1 MFKHLL
7 TRKGE
12 FSRVIV
18 LQAVNNAFLVCWS
31 FLFQLIVD
39 TAMGKTQW
47 RFVPLTLFIMGYVLV
62 MDIVFTA
69 DHYQTN
75 LLKFRTTAS
84 LREAVVAQTARLS
97 PAAFGEL
104 GVGGIIAKLTKQLDK
119 VEADY
124 YGSLLGLSRLVF
136 QFLFAV
142 AGTLVINP
150 LVTLVALGLS
160 LPSLALPYLTKKAI
174 ANASAKQVEEIERYT
189 TRITDL
195 LSGFTTLKF
204 ALAPAA
210 LIGQHRLAN
219 RKMLAAQRDNERIN
233 QITSGLAIFLNDVT
247 TLMIWV
253 VGAVLVQRGEMGM
266 GQLVAFANLTGFMA
280 WPLTEL
286 TQTIPT
292 IIGGGKAAA
301 VIGEFLDRPT
311 QADDA
316 PALISGTTDDPE
328 QKVAV
333 PIGAV
338 SGTAVPSAS
347 AAPAPAVMAGA
358 PAASTLGAGAAT
370 GGGPLAAPATAAGT
384 PAAPRV
390 TVRARGLGLTIGDHR
405 VLQGVDLALDQGKK
419 YLLVGASGSGK
430 STLVRLMLGELAPT
444 EGELTLMGEAPAR
457 LPRAAVYSRIG
468 LLAQKG
474 YVFAATVRENMTLFA
489 EGYAD
494 TAILAALTRAGLGPW
509 LADHGLD
516 TRVSEAGA
524 ELSGGEKQRLALARL
539 FLRGYPFYVF
549 DELTTGLD
557 PHIADRLQR
566 DICAMPQ
573 GFLMITHTY
582 NRDAFAAVDE
592 ILVMRAGRLAAR
604 GRVETPAVQAAL
616 RELAMI

>member
-1 MFKHLL
+1 MFKHIL
-7 TRKGE
+7 TQKGE
-12 FSRVIV
+12 FTRVIV

-150 LVTLVALGLS
+150 LVTLVALGLA

-292 IIGGGKAAA
+292 IIGGAKAAA

-316 PALISGTTDDPE
+316 PAPVG
-328 QKVAV
+328 
-333 PIGAV
+333 
-338 SGTAVPSAS
+338 GTAGDPSAAATGS
-347 AAPAPAVMAGA
+347 ATGETTTA
-358 PAASTLGAGAAT
+358 AGAAT
-370 GGGPLAAPATAAGT
+370 AALVSAVTEPPAAAEPAAVITAAT
-384 PAAPRV
+384 APRV

-430 STLVRLMLGELAPT
+430 STLVRLLLGELAPT
-444 EGELTLMGEAPAR
+444 TGELTLMGAAPAS
-457 LPRAAVYSRIG
+457 LPRTVVYSRIG

-494 TAILAALTRAGLGPW
+494 DAIVAALTRAGLGPW

-516 TRVSEAGA
+516 TPVSEAGA

-592 ILVMRAGRLAAR
+592 ILVMRAGCLAAR
-604 GRVETPAVQAAL
+604 GRVETPAIQAAL

>member
-1 MFKHLL
+1 MFKHVL

-12 FSRVIV
+12 FTRVIV

-47 RFVPLTLFIMGYVLV
+47 RFVPLTIFIMGYVLV

-119 VEADY
+119 VETDY
-124 YGSLLGLSRLVF
+124 YGSLLGMSRLLF

-150 LVTLVALGLS
+150 LVTLVALGLA

-174 ANASAKQVEEIERYT
+174 TNASAKQVAEIERYT

-195 LSGFTTLKF
+195 LGGFTTLKF

-219 RKMLAAQRDNERIN
+219 RKMLAAQKDNERIN

-316 PALISGTTDDPE
+316 PALIGGTVGDPMN
-328 QKVAV
+328 V
-333 PIGAV
+333 
-338 SGTAVPSAS
+338 TAGSVAS
-347 AAPAPAVMAGA
+347 AADGETSGDRVAGTTTVPVSDGL
-358 PAASTLGAGAAT
+358 PAAAAPVAAPTTAAT
-370 GGGPLAAPATAAGT
+370 AS
-384 PAAPRV
+384 RV
-390 TVRARGLGLTIGDHR
+390 TARASGLGLTIGDRR
-405 VLQGVDLALDQGKK
+405 VLQGVDLVLDQGKK

-430 STLVRLMLGELAPT
+430 STLVRLLLGELAPT
-444 EGELTLMGEAPAR
+444 AGELTLMGAAPAS
-457 LPRAAVYSRIG
+457 LPRTVVYSRIG

-474 YVFAATVRENMTLFA
+474 YVFAATVRENMTLFT

-494 TAILAALTRAGLGPW
+494 AAIVAALTRAGLGPW

-516 TRVSEAGA
+516 TLVSEAGA

-557 PHIADRLQR
+557 PHIADRLQK